1 MVGAVGMCKNRF
13 SLEDQ
18 GFRSVYKYVDN
29 SGKSGNLMDYPQRD
43 FQRGLHKNEID
54 LFHRVST
61 VYTLVIH
68 RKMCITTNYCGLIF
82 FFSISI
88 VFLRGSGLPSRSVAA
103 FINGEELS

>member
-1 MVGAVGMCKNRF
+1 MCKSRF

-18 GFRSVYKYVDN
+18 GFRFVYKYVDN
-29 SGKSGNLMDYPQRD
+29 SWEVWVILMDYPQ
-43 FQRGLHKNEID
+43 GEISGEVYIKTEID

-82 FFSISI
+82 FLSISI
-88 VFLRGSGLPSRSVAA
+88 VFCRVGLPSRSAV
-103 FINGEELS
+103 ILSIP

>member
-1 MVGAVGMCKNRF
+1 MCKNRF

-29 SGKSGNLMDYPQRD
+29 SWEVWVILMNYPPE
-43 FQRGLHKNEID
+43 LISSEVYIKNTID

-61 VYTLVIH
+61 AYTLVIH

-88 VFLRGSGLPSRSVAA
+88 VFCRVGLPSRSAA
-103 FINGEELS
+103 ILSIP